1 MAAPPKTTSA
11 EPSKRDRRQRPSPIV
26 DRHLAERRRQTNSL
40 GIGAP
45 LTAAF
50 IGGFLVI
57 ENLEGADRL
66 DSGNVDALTSGLPPL
81 DGEDGEL
88 MALSPSSED
97 GEAVAGDDASN
108 PGRADDPES
117 APREDAGLTVD
128 ADQSVAQTAMPAVAA
143 ASVLTS
149 AENGGAVSVDANV
162 SILDIN
168 ISEAEANSGIEPFVE
183 DEILRREQQ
192 DGTRGDDVLIG
203 SDGDDAI
210 SGGSGDDIIFG
221 GAGRDLLNGN
231 EGDDQLFGGAG
242 ADDLKGGAGDDI
254 LDGGEDYD
262 DLLGGL
268 GNDTLI
274 VNNLHDVALDYGQAV
289 NSGNDTLVVRQ
300 GYADELAE
308 IRGIDDATFF
318 FSEHLDLET
327 TLPSGFAPKT
337 QQVAKGIENVT
348 LEGTADLDI
357 FADAEDN
364 RLAGNLGDNRIFGDL
379 GNDQIRGDAGDDHL
393 LGGGGD
399 DELFGGSGNDL
410 LEGGL
415 GEDML
420 YGDAGDDLFLIGL
433 SDSAVDTVF
442 DHEGA
447 NRVKIEGVTDQKVE
461 ASILDDDLYLT
472 VDQALVAKVKSYVGH
487 EDAIEGID
495 FGQGLRSVD
504 SLLNQDQ
511 DIGAAIDAAKARAEE
526 IAANDPRFSH
536 DHLTEPT
543 IVGDPRTDSRLVG
556 TEEDDWLSG
565 FDGKDVLFGQDG
577 DDILAGGDGYDDL
590 RGGAGNDR
598 YLFEKREQGFDKIK
612 DTEGRNMAELRGF
625 DGADIEGA
633 ILGEDLA
640 VLADGDILFT
650 VQDFTANQEHFQGVQ
665 VGNRFI
671 ATEDL
676 LA

>member
-1 MAAPPKTTSA
+1 MTTRRDGHQDQASTKPMATRPEQKDDAHSIN
-11 EPSKRDRRQRPSPIV
+11 DRQRKRSPLP
-26 DRHLAERRRQTNSL
+26 DRQNVERRRQSNTL

-57 ENLEGADRL
+57 ENLEGADQPDGSDAGAL
-66 DSGNVDALTSGLPPL
+66 ATDLSLLEGGEGELTGMASGA
-81 DGEDGEL
+81 EDGV
-88 MALSPSSED
+88 D
-97 GEAVAGDDASN
+97 GGGEGTSN
-108 PGRADDPES
+108 AARADDPES
-117 APREDAGLTVD
+117 APSEDAGLRVD
-128 ADQSVAQTAMPAVAA
+128 ASQSAAQSAMPAVAA
-143 ASVLTS
+143 ASVLTAAQS
-149 AENGGAVSVDANV
+149 GGAGTIDANV
-162 SILDIN
+162 NILDVN
-168 ISEAEANSGIEPFVE
+168 ISDANADVAIDPFVE
-183 DEILRREQQ
+183 DEVLRRDQQ
-192 DGTRGDDVLIG
+192 NGTREDDVLIG

-231 EGDDQLFGGAG
+231 EGDDQLFGEAG

-262 DLLGGL
+262 NLLGGI

-274 VNNLHDVALDYGQAV
+274 VNNLHDVALDYGHAV

-300 GYADELAE
+300 GYADELSE
-308 IRGIDDATFF
+308 VTGIDDATFL
-318 FSEHLDLET
+318 FSEHLDLQT
-327 TLPSGFAPKT
+327 TLPSGFAGKT
-337 QQVAKGIENVT
+337 QQVAKGIENVN

-357 FADAEDN
+357 FADSGDN
-364 RLAGNLGDNRIFGDL
+364 RLSGNLGDNRIFGDL
-379 GNDQIRGDAGDDHL
+379 GNDQLLGEAGD
-393 LGGGGD
+393 GY
-399 DELFGGSGNDL
+399 L

-472 VDQALVAKVKSYVGH
+472 VDETPVAKVESYVGH

-504 SLLNQDQ
+504 SLLTQDQ
-511 DIGAAIDAAKARAEE
+511 GIGTAVDEAQARADEL
-526 IAANDPRFSH
+526 AANDPLFSH

-543 IVGDPRTDSRLVG
+543 IVGDPRVDQRLVG

-565 FDGKDVLFGQDG
+565 LDGKDVLFGQDG
-577 DDILAGGDGYDDL
+577 DDILAGGDDYDDL

-598 YLFEKREQGFDKIK
+598 YLFEEREKGFDEIK
-612 DTEGRNMAELRGF
+612 DNEGQNLAEIRGF

-633 ILGEDLA
+633 MLGDDLA

-650 VQDFTANQEHFQGVQ
+650 VKDFAANQDHFQGVQ
-665 VGNRFI
+665 AGNRFI
-671 ATEDL
+671 PTEDL